1 MGRQQEIYE
10 FMKRIKDFNQG
21 IYIVYG
27 SIGVGRTSFVLKC
40 VTYLIQR
47 RVFQLY
53 FYIDLYGVK
62 DVDVFRYKFNEV
74 TKFNYDGEVGVREVR
89 GKMMVLILDNVDDFF
104 EIERDQLYDEL
115 KTLRQEL
122 TKTKIILTLRVDN
135 CRLFDF

>member
-1 MGRQQEIYE
+1 M
-10 FMKRIKDFNQG
+10 
-21 IYIVYG
+21 
-27 SIGVGRTSFVLKC
+27 
-40 VTYLIQR
+40 
-47 RVFQLY
+47 Y